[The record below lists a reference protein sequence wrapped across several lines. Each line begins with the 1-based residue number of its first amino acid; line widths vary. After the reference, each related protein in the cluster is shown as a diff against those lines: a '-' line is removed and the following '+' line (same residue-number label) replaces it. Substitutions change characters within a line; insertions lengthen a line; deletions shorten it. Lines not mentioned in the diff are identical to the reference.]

1 MGRYLGLILSRF
13 SGGSLTVQIFGASSE
28 SQNVDTN
35 EVVMGSDKNERKKAI
50 SASPVMIRSSSS
62 TYKRNDVN

>member
-1 MGRYLGLILSRF
+1 M
-13 SGGSLTVQIFGASSE
+13 QIFGASE
-28 SQNVDTN
+28 SKSKNVDAN
-35 EVVMGSDKNERKKAI
+35 EAVMGSDKNERKKAI